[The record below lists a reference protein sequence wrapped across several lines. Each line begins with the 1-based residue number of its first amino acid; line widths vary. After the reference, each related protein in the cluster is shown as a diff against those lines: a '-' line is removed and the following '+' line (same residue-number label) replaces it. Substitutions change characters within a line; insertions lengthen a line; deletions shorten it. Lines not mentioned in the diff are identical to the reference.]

1 MQAQPNP
8 RTGSDLLRR
17 YRERGLW
24 GGLALGAVGGAMV
37 CGPHVHDW
45 PLAAS
50 AAVVLGLSA
59 GLGLLGCFC
68 MPLAMGSLA
77 GTGAHDAAEN
87 DGHADGVH
95 PGDPGGDAN

>member
-8 RTGSDLLRR
+8 RTGYDLLRR

-24 GGLALGAVGGAMV
+24 GGLALGAIGGAMV

-45 PLAAS
+45 PLTAS
-50 AAVVLGLSA
+50 GTVVLGLSA
-59 GLGLLGCFC
+59 GLGLLGWFFGA
-68 MPLAMGSLA
+68 LAVGPLA
-77 GTGAHDAAEN
+77 GTGVHDAVEN

-95 PGDPGGDAN
+95 QADSGGDAN